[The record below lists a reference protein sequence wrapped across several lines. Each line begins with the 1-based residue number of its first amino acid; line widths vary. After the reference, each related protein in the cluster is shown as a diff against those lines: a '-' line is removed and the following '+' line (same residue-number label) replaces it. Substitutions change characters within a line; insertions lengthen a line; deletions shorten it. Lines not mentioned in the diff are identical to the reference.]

1 MLHTALT
8 ANIPWQDIGS
18 MTVEDISL
26 AMQVKQEQNKEFMQT
41 LAWIA
46 YNGAALTGIA
56 VNNPKS
62 FPKIED
68 AFPSLFEQKEQQDWW
83 VMKQRVEDWAKLNRR
98 KHIETSP

>member
-1 MLHTALT
+1 
-8 ANIPWQDIGS
+8 
-18 MTVEDISL
+18 
-26 AMQVKQEQNKEFMQT
+26 MQT